1 MSDSSALLEKIEL
14 KLENTTDT
22 KIKGLPYFIE
32 IQKASNKTVRI
43 PCSNEAIGNKIL
55 EGFAKLKSALKAI

>member
-1 MSDSSALLEKIEL
+1 MSDSGVLLEQIEL
-14 KLENTTDT
+14 KQENIADP
-22 KIKGLPYFIE
+22 KIKRLPYFIE

-55 EGFAKLKSALKAI
+55 AGFAKLKNALKAT